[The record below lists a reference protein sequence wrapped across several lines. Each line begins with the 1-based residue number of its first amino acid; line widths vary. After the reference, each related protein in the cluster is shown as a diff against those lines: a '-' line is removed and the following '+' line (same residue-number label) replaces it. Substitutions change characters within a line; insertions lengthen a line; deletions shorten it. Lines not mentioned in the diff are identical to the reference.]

1 MHINFDLICKNKQK
15 NPYKNKEHVRDRIQ
29 TKWLIYQSIEQDKIK
44 THKIIKIQKL
54 IKSQN
59 DKPHFD
65 LLMEPF

>member
-1 MHINFDLICKNKQK
+1 LTLSTKTNKK
-15 NPYKNKEHVRDRIQ
+15 IHRKNKEHVRDRIQ

>member
-1 MHINFDLICKNKQK
+1 LTLSAKTNKK